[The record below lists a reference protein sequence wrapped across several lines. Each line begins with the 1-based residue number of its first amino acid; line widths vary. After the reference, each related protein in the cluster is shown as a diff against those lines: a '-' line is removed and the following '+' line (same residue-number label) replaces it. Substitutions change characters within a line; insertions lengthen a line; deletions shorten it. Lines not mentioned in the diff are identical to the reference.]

1 MGRRRENFDP
11 RPLEFRGTVH
21 TRLPAHLEK
30 IRGEHLCISLLFDE
44 HFRYW
49 DGANSVAEPALPDEA
64 TLRETVEAFKDSLAI
79 SDDAIHRIECETR
92 QQQNS
97 PLWYEVR
104 RYRITASMFGIILR
118 RRPDTPPDSLV
129 LKILQSK
136 QFRSAAT
143 EWGIQQESFAI
154 QEYIRHQQG
163 HGHPELTVAPCG
175 FHISKSH
182 PYLGATPDGAV
193 CDPSNLDRP
202 FAFLEVKCPHAHRN
216 NTPEEASLTSGFCCS
231 LELSSDGTQR
241 LILRRNHIY
250 YAQVQG
256 QMAVGDR
263 PWCDFVVYT
272 TKGISV
278 QRIEFDKDY
287 WEKTLL
293 PKLIEFYNNILGPE
307 IASPVH
313 VIGLPIRNLK

>member
-1 MGRRRENFDP
+1 
-11 RPLEFRGTVH
+11 
-21 TRLPAHLEK
+21 
-30 IRGEHLCISLLFDE
+30 
-44 HFRYW
+44 
-49 DGANSVAEPALPDEA
+49 
-64 TLRETVEAFKDSLAI
+64 
-79 SDDAIHRIECETR
+79 
-92 QQQNS
+92 
-97 PLWYEVR
+97 
-104 RYRITASMFGIILR
+104 
-118 RRPDTPPDSLV
+118 V

-136 QFRSAAT
+136 QFISAAT

-175 FHISKSH
+175 CHISKSH

-202 FAFLEVKCPHAHRN
+202 FGFLEVKCPHAHRN
-216 NTPEEASLTSGFCCS
+216 NTPEEALTSGICCS
-231 LELSSDGTQR
+231 LESSSDDTQR

-272 TKGISV
+272 TKGINV

-293 PKLIEFYNNILGPE
+293 PKLIEFYDNILGPE
-307 IASPVH
+307 IVSPVH